1 MLTTARETP
10 VPPQHIRVVQWPEPG
25 FQTFRVDGLTPRRP
39 AKERGVMPM
48 SAETFELKSL
58 NSPEEVRKFDKGKV
72 ELVNVAGAAIG
83 RATFEPGWKWS
94 TCVKPIANT
103 NSCQAA
109 HFGYQASGTMMTRM
123 GDGTEKTSKA
133 GDVLN
138 IPPGHDAWVGGNEAA

>member
-1 MLTTARETP
+1 
-10 VPPQHIRVVQWPEPG
+10 
-25 FQTFRVDGLTPRRP
+25 
-39 AKERGVMPM
+39 M
-48 SAETFELKSL
+48 SKSDEKFESKSL

-72 ELVNVAGAAIG
+72 ELVNVAGATIG

-109 HFGYQASGTMMTRM
+109 HFGYQVSGTMTTRM
-123 GDGTEKTSKA
+123 DDGTEKISKG

-138 IPPGHDAWVGGNEAA
+138 IPPGHDAWVVGNEVVVILDFQGMADYAKQGKARSAGSK